1 MANGSAGRP
10 TKYTQ
15 KLADE
20 ICTRLAGGEPFST
33 ICRDEHMPAFCT
45 LWRWE
50 RAHPE
55 FKAQTQMALEHGT
68 HYLASDCLRIADD
81 TEMDVANRK
90 LMVDTRMRLIGK
102 WNRKGYGDKIEVE
115 ETKKLED
122 FSEGEIRD
130 ALQRKLKELHAQGID
145 VRKLLPGVNEI
156 G

>member
-1 MANGSAGRP
+1 MANGLAGRP

-20 ICTRLAGGEPFST
+20 ICTRLAEGEPFVK
-33 ICRDEHMPAFCT
+33 ICRDDHMPAFST

-68 HYLASDCLRIADD
+68 HYLASDCLRICDD
-81 TEMDVANRK
+81 TEMDVPNRK
-90 LMVDTRMRLIGK
+90 LMVETRMRLIGK

-122 FSEGEIRD
+122 FPEGEIRD

-145 VRKLLPGVNEI
+145 VRAMVDHLP
-156 G
+156 

>member
-1 MANGSAGRP
+1 MAKIGRP
-10 TKYTQ
+10 TKYSDQ
-15 KLADE
+15 LSDE
-20 ICTRLAGGEPFST
+20 ICRRLAEGEPFVK
-33 ICRDEHMPAFCT
+33 ICRDDHMPAFST

-55 FKAQTQMALEHGT
+55 FKAQTQTALEHGT

-130 ALQRKLKELHAQGID
+130 ALQRKFKELQAQGID
-145 VRKLLPGVNEI
+145 VRAMVDHLP
-156 G
+156 

>member
-1 MANGSAGRP
+1 MANSSVGRP
-10 TKYTQ
+10 TKYTR

-20 ICTRLAGGEPFST
+20 ICTRLAEGEPFVK
-33 ICRDEHMPAFCT
+33 ICRDEHMPAFST

-81 TEMDVANRK
+81 TEMDVPNRK

-102 WNRKGYGDKIEVE
+102 WNRKGYGDKIEVDQT
-115 ETKKLED
+115 TKIED
-122 FSEGEIRD
+122 HSTEEIREALKHKLG
-130 ALQRKLKELHAQGID
+130 ALQAQGID
-145 VRKLLPGVNEI
+145 VRRLLLQVNQTE
-156 G
+156 